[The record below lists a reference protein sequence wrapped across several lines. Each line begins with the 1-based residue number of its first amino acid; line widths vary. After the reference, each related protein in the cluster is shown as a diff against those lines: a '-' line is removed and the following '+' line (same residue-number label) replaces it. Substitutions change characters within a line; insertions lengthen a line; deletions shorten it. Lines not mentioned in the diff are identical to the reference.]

1 MKSIHNQFRRTT
13 AALMALVLV
22 LSVLGPVG
30 IVAAVD
36 GIVVTQQADSTTVN
50 PGDTITFT
58 TDVNVDDAQIDT
70 FSIGLQTDRPD
81 GWTIQRQ
88 DGANLG
94 AGPDGWLWFSTTG
107 VSGSDT
113 VQYTVDVPGDADP
126 GDYTVSVTA
135 ETEGGQ
141 STTDQTTIT
150 VEDPT
155 QNTPPTADAG
165 DDQTVDEG
173 STVTLDASGSSDSD
187 SGDVLTYTWTQT
199 DSSGE
204 SVTLSDATAEQP
216 TFTAPDVDSETTLTF
231 EVEATD
237 GDASDTDTVNVV
249 VQPTNDAPTADA
261 GDDVT
266 VTAGGTIQLD
276 GTGSS
281 DPEGDALSYSW
292 TQTTG
297 PSLGTLS
304 DSDTDTPTL
313 DVVDTVDGGSPIS
326 GEFQLT
332 VSDGNGGTDTDTV
345 SVTVEPAP
353 PSNTAPSADAG
364 ADQTVDEGA
373 TVTLDA
379 SGSSDTDGDTL
390 SYAWTQT
397 DSSGESVTLSDA
409 TAEQPTFTAPDVDSD
424 TTLTFEV
431 EVSDGTDSD
440 TDTVSVTVEDT
451 DGTQPPVDAPSTT
464 VSLAPTSGEAA
475 VGGTTTYDLVVDT
488 ADSGVGAYTATVT
501 VDDPSVATIT
511 DVQLLGSPAGQTTNV
526 DIASDGSSVT
536 IDAALMNTAD
546 TGSVPVATITVQGET
561 PGSTSLS
568 PSVSALGNEQG
579 TSYDV
584 TGTNGAS
591 LTVTEISTSVSLLP
605 TTNEATVGGTTTY
618 DLVVDTADGGV
629 GAYTATVTV
638 DDPSVAT
645 ITDVQLFG
653 SPAEQ
658 TTNVDIA
665 SDGSSVTIDAALM
678 NTANTGSV
686 TVATITVEGE
696 SAGTTSLSPS
706 ISALGTENGNSYAI
720 TGTNGASLTVIE
732 VSVGNFPPVTDP
744 DNDGEYEDINGDG
757 NFNIVDIQAMFANL
771 DDSAMQDTENLAKF
785 DFNGDNTVNVV
796 DVQALFVELIS

>member
-1 MKSIHNQFRRTT
+1 MKTTQKRFRQTIT
-13 AALMALVLV
+13 ALVALAV
-22 LSVLGPVG
+22 LASVFSPVG
-30 IVAAVD
+30 IVAAVE
-36 GIVVTQQADSTTVN
+36 GIVVTQTADSTTVD
-50 PGDTITFT
+50 PGDTIEFT
-58 TDVNVDDAQIDT
+58 TTVDIDGGDNGQIEAAG
-70 FSIGLQTDRPD
+70 IGLQEDLPD
-81 GWTIQRQ
+81 GWTVESREPGDSFIT
-88 DGANLG
+88 
-94 AGPDGWLWFSTTG
+94 GPDGWLWFGGESG
-107 VSGSDT
+107 VDGSDT
-113 VQYTVDVPGDADP
+113 VTYTVQVPSDAAS
-126 GDYTVSVTA
+126 GDYTVSATA
-135 ETEGGQ
+135 STEGGE
-141 STTDQTTIT
+141 STIEETTIT
-150 VEDPT
+150 VQDPDA
-155 QNTPPTADAG
+155 NTPPTIDAISDQTVTEGDSTTVDVTTSDADGDSVSLSLSQSPGFVSLSNGEISIEPQAGDAVNSPYTVVVEANDGNGGTATESFQVNVEAPENQAPSADAG

-173 STVTLDASGSSDSD
+173 TTVTLDASDSSDDDGD
-187 SGDVLTYTWTQT
+187 SLSYTWTQT
-199 DSSGE
+199 DGP
-204 SVTLSDATAEQP
+204 SVGLSDA
-216 TFTAPDVDSETTLTF
+216 
-231 EVEATD
+231 
-237 GDASDTDTVNVV
+237 
-249 VQPTNDAPTADA
+249 
-261 GDDVT
+261 
-266 VTAGGTIQLD
+266 
-276 GTGSS
+276 
-281 DPEGDALSYSW
+281 
-292 TQTTG
+292 
-297 PSLGTLS
+297 
-304 DSDTDTPTL
+304 
-313 DVVDTVDGGSPIS
+313 
-326 GEFQLT
+326 
-332 VSDGNGGTDTDTV
+332 
-345 SVTVEPAP
+345 
-353 PSNTAPSADAG
+353 SAA
-364 ADQTVDEGA
+364 
-373 TVTLDA
+373 
-379 SGSSDTDGDTL
+379 
-390 SYAWTQT
+390 
-397 DSSGESVTLSDA
+397 
-409 TAEQPTFTAPDVDSD
+409 QPTFTAPDVDSD

-431 EVSDGTDSD
+431 EVSDGNGGSA

-451 DGTQPPVDAPSTT
+451 DTQEPPVDAPSTT

-488 ADSGVGAYTATVT
+488 ADGGVGAYAATVT

-546 TGSVPVATITVQGET
+546 TGSVPVATITVEGET

-645 ITDVQLFG
+645 ITDVQLLG

-658 TTNVDIA
+658 TTSVDIA

-706 ISALGTENGNSYAI
+706 VSALGTENGNSYAI

-732 VSVGNFPPVTDP
+732 VSVGNFPPVTDT

-771 DDSAMQDTENLAKF
+771 DDPAMQDDANLAKF
-785 DFNGDNTVNVV
+785 DFNGDNTINVV